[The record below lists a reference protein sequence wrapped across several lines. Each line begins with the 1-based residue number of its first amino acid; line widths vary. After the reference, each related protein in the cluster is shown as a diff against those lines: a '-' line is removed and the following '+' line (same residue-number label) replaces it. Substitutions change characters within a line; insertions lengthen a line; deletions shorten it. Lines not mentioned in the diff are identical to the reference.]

1 MARILI
7 VEDEPLIAMLLED
20 WLAEMGHEPVG
31 PVDCVDAALQV
42 VATAEF
48 DAAIL
53 DLTIRA
59 RRSDP
64 VADALRKRGIPFA
77 FATGD
82 TASALD
88 GRFAGVPTV
97 AKPYDFAAV
106 QRITDSLTGAAQ
118 SRQEP

>member
-20 WLAEMGHEPVG
+20 WLAEMGHQTVG
-31 PVDCVDAALQV
+31 PVDCVDKALHV
-42 VATAEF
+42 VATAEI

-64 VADALRKRGIPFA
+64 VADALQACGIPFA
-77 FATGD
+77 FATGES
-82 TASALD
+82 ASALD
-88 GRFAGVPTV
+88 GRFAGVPAV

-106 QRITDSLTGAAQ
+106 RRIIESLTAAAQ
-118 SRQEP
+118 AR